1 MWKLDFDF
9 GHLKFEKLGSEN
21 TMKVAGYSGLE
32 LRSKFYTKSKNL
44 WVYDIQLISKA
55 KTMKKERQDESFGTQ
70 DVRRIQN
77 C

>member
-1 MWKLDFDF
+1 MMVGFTDLSMTKIWVNIMWKLDFDF

-44 WVYDIQLISKA
+44 
-55 KTMKKERQDESFGTQ
+55 
-70 DVRRIQN
+70 
-77 C
+77 

>member
-1 MWKLDFDF
+1 MTKIWVNIMWKLDFDF

-44 WVYDIQLISKA
+44 
-55 KTMKKERQDESFGTQ
+55 
-70 DVRRIQN
+70 
-77 C
+77 